1 MSRYRV
7 LLFGATGALG
17 MAISE
22 TYKSH
27 GWQVF
32 PVVRHSAGL
41 ADEILLPL
49 EDSKEFE
56 NATSANK
63 FDSIVFAQGI
73 NMNGSVMTTEEEDF
87 QRLFDVNVTFIVRHV
102 RFLMEKNAI
111 VAKGKIVIVS
121 SLAEI
126 FTRSEKFAYT
136 VSKAAVGGLVRSLA
150 TDLGRSHRILVNG
163 VLPGVVDTPMSRKGL
178 KPNQIADVVEATP
191 IGTLVTP
198 TDVGNTIYLLGS
210 ELNTGVSGQSL
221 LVDNAFSVTFLP

>member
-1 MSRYRV
+1 MPRNRV

-17 MAISE
+17 TAISE

-32 PVVRHSAGL
+32 PVVRQSTGL
-41 ADEILLPL
+41 VDEVLLPL

-56 NATSANK
+56 NAIVANS
-63 FDSIVFAQGI
+63 FDSVVFAQGI
-73 NMNGSVMTTEEEDF
+73 NMNGSIMTTEEEDF
-87 QRLFDVNVTFIVRHV
+87 QRLFDVNVTFIVRQV
-102 RFLMEKNAI
+102 KLLMEKNAI
-111 VAKGKIVIVS
+111 ATEGKIVVVS
-121 SLAEI
+121 SLAEV
-126 FTRSEKFAYT
+126 FTRREKFAYT

-150 TDLGRSHRILVNG
+150 VDLGRSHRILVNA

-178 KPNQIADVVEATP
+178 TSDQIANVIDATP

-198 TDVGNTIYLLGS
+198 TDVGNSVYSLGS

>member
-1 MSRYRV
+1 MSQNRV

-17 MAISE
+17 VAISE

-41 ADEILLPL
+41 ADEVLLPL

-56 NATSANK
+56 NAIAANK

-73 NMNGSVMTTEEEDF
+73 NMNGSILTTEEEDF
-87 QRLFDVNVTFIVRHV
+87 QRLFDVNVTFMVRHV

-111 VAKGKIVIVS
+111 VTRGKIVIVS
-121 SLAEI
+121 SLAEV

-150 TDLGRSHRILVNG
+150 TDLGHSHRILVNG

-178 KPNQIADVVEATP
+178 KPNQIADVVKATP

-198 TDVGNTIYLLGS
+198 TDVGNTVYLLGS

>member
-1 MSRYRV
+1 MSRNRV

-17 MAISE
+17 VAIGE

-32 PVVRHSAGL
+32 PVVRQSADL
-41 ADEILLPL
+41 TDEILLPL
-49 EDSKEFE
+49 EDSKDFE
-56 NATSANK
+56 DATATRK

-73 NMNGSVMTTEEEDF
+73 NMNGSIMTTEVEDF
-87 QRLFDVNVTFIVRHV
+87 QQLFDVNVTFIVRHV
-102 RFLMEKNAI
+102 RFLIEKAAI
-111 VAKGKIVIVS
+111 ATNGRIVIVS

-150 TDLGRSHRILVNG
+150 TDLGRSHRILVNS

-178 KPNQIADVVEATP
+178 KSDQIADVVEATP
-191 IGTLVTP
+191 IGALVTP
-198 TDVGNTIYLLGS
+198 ADVGNTVYMLGS

-221 LVDNAFSVTFLP
+221 LVDNAFSVTFLS

>member
-1 MSRYRV
+1 
-7 LLFGATGALG
+7 
-17 MAISE
+17 
-22 TYKSH
+22 
-27 GWQVF
+27 
-32 PVVRHSAGL
+32 
-41 ADEILLPL
+41 
-49 EDSKEFE
+49 
-56 NATSANK
+56 
-63 FDSIVFAQGI
+63 
-73 NMNGSVMTTEEEDF
+73 MNGSVMTTEEEDF

-198 TDVGNTIYLLGS
+198 TDVGNTVYLLGS